1 MKIADA
7 IKLRIELRD
16 QKSALKAQE
25 AEIQEKIDKIDLKLL
40 EVFNK
45 TGTESVKTEYGTA
58 YQSSRTTASVA
69 DKDIFLN
76 FVKARDEWSL
86 MEVRASSTAV
96 REYNQNNDGEVVPGV
111 NISVERTIN
120 IRRT

>member
-1 MKIADA
+1 MKISDA
-7 IKLRIELRD
+7 IKLRIDLRD

-45 TGTESVKTEYGTA
+45 TGTESIKTEHGTA
-58 YQSSRTTASVA
+58 YASSRTTASVA
-69 DKDIFLN
+69 DKDVFLN
-76 FVKARDEWSL
+76 FVKSNNEWSL

-96 REYNQNNDGEVVPGV
+96 REYNQNNDGVVVPGV
-111 NISVERTIN
+111 NISVERTVN

>member
-1 MKIADA
+1 MKISDA

-45 TGTESVKTEYGTA
+45 TGTESIKTEHGTA
-58 YQSSRTTASVA
+58 YASSRTTASVA
-69 DKDIFLN
+69 DKDVFLN
-76 FVKARDEWSL
+76 FVKSNNEWSL

-96 REYNQNNDGEVVPGV
+96 REYNQNNDGTVVPGV

>member
-1 MKIADA
+1 
-7 IKLRIELRD
+7 LRD

-45 TGTESVKTEYGTA
+45 TGTESIKTEHGTA
-58 YQSSRTTASVA
+58 YASSRTTASVA
-69 DKDIFLN
+69 DKDVFLN
-76 FVKARDEWSL
+76 FVKSNNEWSL

-96 REYNQNNDGEVVPGV
+96 REYNQNNDGVVVPGV
-111 NISVERTIN
+111 NISVERTVN